1 MPNDRIL
8 KMIKQPADIKE
19 LDYISVCDLA
29 EEIRNCLIHNVSHTG
44 GHLASNLGVVEL
56 TMAIHRVFDSPKD
69 QVLFDVGH
77 QCYVHKLL
85 TGRYNQFSTL
95 RQEDGLSGFP
105 CPAEST
111 HDPLKTGHSS
121 TAISSA
127 VGLLKA
133 HQLNGNED
141 RYVIA
146 VVGDGAMTGGLSYEG
161 LNNGGKIQGNLIV
174 ILNDNEMSISKNV
187 GSFSDYLS
195 KIRSRQ
201 GYFRFKD
208 FLSRVTSGTPLI
220 GKSVYRFFQKI
231 KQAMKSVF
239 YQGNIFENMG
249 FVYMGPIDGHNQK
262 TLERVLQRAKALKRP
277 CLVHV
282 KTIKG
287 KGYTFAESQP
297 TDFHGLG
304 SFDIET
310 GERGAGAKKDYSA
323 IFGDELCNLAK
334 EDDEICVITAAM
346 ASGCGLIP
354 FAKAFPNRFFDV
366 GIAEQHALTFAGGL
380 ARNGMKPVF
389 AVYSSFLQRGYDQ
402 VIHDLS
408 LQGHPV
414 TLCID
419 RAGIVGED
427 GETHQGLFDIPML
440 LPVPGVQIYSPTSY
454 EDLRVQLKK
463 CINRSKNL
471 SVLRYPR
478 GCEESVALPFK
489 NASADWEQMGASKE
503 LCIISYGRQVI
514 PCLQG
519 IRISKRNVSFIKL
532 NRVFPLEEQLI
543 KNLLSFKRI
552 LFVEECY
559 QTGGIGE
566 YLGNKLI
573 NAQYKGIYRNIG
585 IKNDFIKAGKVGD
598 LLKECGLDGEKIAE
612 IICKIEAEQ
621 YEI

>member
-1 MPNDRIL
+1 MQNDRIL
-8 KMIKQPADIKE
+8 KTIRHPSDIKE
-19 LDYISVCDLA
+19 MDYASISALG

-56 TMAIHRVFDSPKD
+56 TMAIHRIFNSPSD
-69 QVLFDVGH
+69 QILFDVGH

-85 TGRYNQFSTL
+85 TGRYEQFGSL
-95 RQEDGLSGFP
+95 RQENGLSGFP
-105 CPAEST
+105 SPQESI

-127 VGLLKA
+127 VGLVKA
-133 HQLNGNED
+133 HQLNGEEG

-161 LNNGGKIQGNLIV
+161 LNNGGKMQGNLIV

-201 GYFRFKD
+201 SYFRFKD
-208 FLSRVTSGTPLI
+208 FLTRVTNGTPLI
-220 GKSVYRFFQKI
+220 GKSIYRFFQRI

-249 FVYMGPIDGHNQK
+249 FVYLGPIDGHNQK
-262 TLERVLQRAKALKRP
+262 TLERVLQRAKDLKRP

-282 KTIKG
+282 KTVKG

-310 GERGAGAKKDYSA
+310 GERGSGSKTDFSA
-323 IFGDELCNLAK
+323 VFGEELCNLAK
-334 EDDEICVITAAM
+334 KDDKICAITAAM
-346 ASGCGLIP
+346 AGGCGLSS
-354 FAKAFPNRFFDV
+354 FAKEYPDRFFDV

-402 VIHDLS
+402 IIHDLA
-408 LQGHPV
+408 LQGTAM

-440 LPVPGVQIYSPTSY
+440 LPVPNIHIYSPTSY
-454 EDLRVQLKK
+454 EELRHQLGK
-463 CINRSKNL
+463 CVDHSKHI

-478 GCEESVALPFK
+478 GCEESVTLPFK
-489 NASADWEQMGASKE
+489 QVLAEWELLGTSKE
-503 LCIISYGRQVI
+503 LCIASYGRQVI
-514 PCLQG
+514 SCLKG
-519 IRISKRNVSFIKL
+519 IRLAKQNVTFLKL
-532 NRVFPLEEQLI
+532 NRIFPIEEQLVEE
-543 KNLLSFKRI
+543 LSAFKRI
-552 LFVEECY
+552 LFIEECY
-559 QTGGIGE
+559 ENGGIGA
-566 YLGNKLI
+566 YLGNRLL
-573 NAQYKGIYRNIG
+573 NVQYRGIYRNIG
-585 IKNDFIKAGKVGD
+585 IDNDFLKSGKVND
-598 LLKECGLDGEKIAE
+598 LLKECGLDGESIAKA
-612 IICKIEAEQ
+612 ICKIGAE
-621 YEI
+621 EV